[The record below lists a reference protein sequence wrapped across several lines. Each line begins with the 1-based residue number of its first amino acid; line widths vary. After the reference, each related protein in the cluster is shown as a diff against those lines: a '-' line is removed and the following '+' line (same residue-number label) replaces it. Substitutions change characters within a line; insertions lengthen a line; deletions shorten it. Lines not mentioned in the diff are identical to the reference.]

1 MDLNCKLC
9 KMLTTSR
16 DPQEAQDWLFSLT
29 PLGVA
34 FVFFFFLILPMN
46 LPNKAEIM
54 VLGVA
59 AGLAGLQAYWVFRG
73 WQKNN
78 LSTVLLSMIALLII
92 PAAVWAYRSLSW

>member
-9 KMLTTSR
+9 KLLTTSR

-34 FVFFFFLILPMN
+34 FVFFFFLILPLN
-46 LPNKAEIM
+46 LPNKSQIM

-73 WQKNN
+73 WQKNH
-78 LSTVLLSMIALLII
+78 LSTVLLSLTALSII
-92 PAAVWAYRSLSW
+92 GASVWVYLSL

>member
-9 KMLTTSR
+9 KLLTTRR

-46 LPNKAEIM
+46 LPNKSQIM

-59 AGLAGLQAYWVFRG
+59 AGLAGLQAYWIFRG
-73 WQKNN
+73 WQKNH
-78 LSTVLLSMIALLII
+78 LSTVVLSLAGLSII
-92 PAAVWAYRSLSW
+92 GAAVWTYLSLS

>member
-9 KMLTTSR
+9 KMFTTSR

-34 FVFFFFLILPMN
+34 FVFFFFLILPLN
-46 LPNKAEIM
+46 LPNKSQVM

-78 LSTVLLSMIALLII
+78 ISTVLLSLIALLII
-92 PAAVWAYRSLSW
+92 GVAVWFYLSLL